1 MFNLNDYET
10 VESRLIKFW
19 KEYPD
24 GRIETELLE
33 ANTNRFIVTAR
44 IFRTEV
50 DPKPWS
56 VGHAEETVSARG
68 VNSTSALENCETSA
82 IGRALANAGFATTGK
97 RPSREEM
104 VKVARVE
111 NDKKLEAHP
120 TPVQGEQF
128 VTPIN
133 DVVAALEQ
141 SMGASVIDERP
152 LCKHGEMMPKE
163 GTQKSGKPY
172 FGFICSNSRASIPS
186 EKCPA
191 IWYELDPLTG
201 KFNPPRERAAGES

>member
-33 ANTNRFIVTAR
+33 ANTNRFIITAR
-44 IFRTEV
+44 LFRTEV
-50 DPKPWS
+50 DAKPWTI
-56 VGHAEETVSARG
+56 GHAEETIAARG
-68 VNSTSALENCETSA
+68 VNATSALENCETSA

-111 NDKKLEAHP
+111 NDKKLEAHTEVMAEKP
-120 TPVQGEQF
+120 AHIE
-128 VTPIN
+128 
-133 DVVAALEQ
+133 DVVSALQ
-141 SMGASVIDERP
+141 QTMGASVVDQRP
-152 LCKHGEMMPKE
+152 NCKHGEMTPRE
-163 GTQKSGKPY
+163 GFQKSGKPY
-172 FGFICSNSRASIPS
+172 FGYICTNSSSSLPAD
-186 EKCPA
+186 KCKA
-191 IWYELDPLTG
+191 IWYEMDPMTG
-201 KFNPPRERAAGES
+201 KFVPPRERAAGES